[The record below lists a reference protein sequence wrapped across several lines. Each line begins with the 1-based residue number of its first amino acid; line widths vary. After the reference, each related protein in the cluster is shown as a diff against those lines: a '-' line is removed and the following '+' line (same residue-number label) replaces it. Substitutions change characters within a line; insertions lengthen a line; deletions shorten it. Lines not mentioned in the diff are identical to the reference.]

1 MAEKGIHRRS
11 TDDDACD
18 TPSRYAQGIYNKTTS
33 PKTGRGSAL
42 QGADRD
48 AQEEVAG
55 TEKTATA
62 VDSAAASKVNAR
74 HLWLELLVSCFGSHA
89 VFVLVF
95 WGAISQ
101 SFQEVRRRQIA
112 KPGSR
117 MEEINSMMFNDDSTF
132 ECRNA
137 SQMQIG
143 EKPCLGMKFN
153 SHVEAYDNYNSYA
166 LMMGFGIRKS
176 SVNYSQKDKE
186 VLNRKFVCDKE
197 GYRSNK
203 DKRDIG
209 KNINHRRETRVG
221 CKAMMRIK
229 LMEDKTWKVIGFI
242 EDHTNHMLSSPDKAK
257 MHSITSGR
265 EDESVTPQQCIDY
278 MKTQRHNNIGNEC
291 LSVIQYF
298 QRKAASDADFYFAL
312 EVDCTGQMRSVFWAD
327 GKSRATYLKFNDVIV
342 FDVTYKTNKF
352 SLPFAPFTGV
362 NHHRQSTL
370 FGCALLADEQ
380 EETFVWLF
388 QEWLNCMHGIE
399 PGAIITDQDRAM
411 CNAIHKVFPNTRHRY
426 CYWHLLRHI
435 ADHLHT
441 LNSVYGE
448 EFQKYWDL
456 WCNSGMRST
465 QRSESINSF
474 FDGYVNSQTQLKEFV
489 TQYETAVIHR
499 RLSKAH
505 EDFRTLNTKPQFHLG
520 HPIERQAGSSYTR
533 TMFHVFQ
540 NEIKGCGVLGLQE
553 ERKEEKSVLWRVGY
567 LDESNEKWRF
577 VTYDECRELQYSC
590 SCGLFENSGVLC
602 KHILYTL
609 MFNRQCCSL
618 PSAYILHCWTID
630 ARHRNIS
637 VSNVV
642 FGKNIAG
649 SVEKINLLKSWALKA
664 KTNNALE
671 LAFESDKR
679 MHELDSLL
687 TSFIERVEEED
698 RGCQAIDDGS
708 SNVLDPDIP
717 QIPTSHTIQHIPQ
730 ITVRDPEKQARTKGR
745 PRNATRI
752 KSTLEQAQD
761 KKERQKR
768 TCGRCGQL
776 GHYRTS
782 CTVNKLSEIDKED

>member
-1 MAEKGIHRRS
+1 
-11 TDDDACD
+11 
-18 TPSRYAQGIYNKTTS
+18 
-33 PKTGRGSAL
+33 
-42 QGADRD
+42 
-48 AQEEVAG
+48 
-55 TEKTATA
+55 
-62 VDSAAASKVNAR
+62 
-74 HLWLELLVSCFGSHA
+74 
-89 VFVLVF
+89 
-95 WGAISQ
+95 
-101 SFQEVRRRQIA
+101 
-112 KPGSR
+112 
-117 MEEINSMMFNDDSTF
+117 MEEINSTMFNDDSTS

-143 EKPCLGMKFN
+143 EKPFLGMKFN
-153 SHVEAYDNYNSYA
+153 SHVEAYDYYNSYA

-257 MHSITSGR
+257 MHRSQQQFHRSKRFKKIIQCLQEEGITPSTISRVISITSGR

-278 MKTQRHNNIGNEC
+278 MKTQRHNNI
-291 LSVIQYF
+291 
-298 QRKAASDADFYFAL
+298 
-312 EVDCTGQMRSVFWAD
+312 M
-327 GKSRATYLKFNDVIV
+327 
-342 FDVTYKTNKF
+342 NKKK
-352 SLPFAPFTGV
+352 
-362 NHHRQSTL
+362 HL
-370 FGCALLADEQ
+370 FGY
-380 EETFVWLF
+380 FR
-388 QEWLNCMHGIE
+388 N
-399 PGAIITDQDRAM
+399 
-411 CNAIHKVFPNTRHRY
+411 
-426 CYWHLLRHI
+426 
-435 ADHLHT
+435 
-441 LNSVYGE
+441 
-448 EFQKYWDL
+448 
-456 WCNSGMRST
+456 GMRST

-489 TQYETAVIHR
+489 TQYEKAVTHR
-499 RLSKAH
+499 RLSEAH

-553 ERKEEKSVLWRVGY
+553 VTKEEKSALWRVGN

-590 SCGLFENSGVLC
+590 SCGMFENSGVLC

-618 PSAYILHCWTID
+618 PSVYIIHRWTID
-630 ARHRNIS
+630 ARHRNIG
-637 VSNVV
+637 VTNVV
-642 FGKNIAG
+642 FGKNITG
-649 SVEKINLLKSWALKA
+649 GVEKINLLKTWALKA

-687 TSFIERVEEED
+687 TSFIERVEEEV
-698 RGCQAIDDGS
+698 RGCQAIDAGS
-708 SNVLDPDIP
+708 SHIPDSDIP
-717 QIPTSHTIQHIPQ
+717 QIPTSDTIQHIPQ

-752 KSTLEQAQD
+752 KSTLEQAQE

-768 TCGRCGQL
+768 TCSRCGQL

-782 CTVNKLSEIDKED
+782 CTVNKPSETDKQD

>member
-1 MAEKGIHRRS
+1 MVETSVRILAREGKKLRNKVILLFKVQWNQKGAEEAS
-11 TDDDACD
+11 WE
-18 TPSRYAQGIYNKTTS
+18 
-33 PKTGRGSAL
+33 
-42 QGADRD
+42 
-48 AQEEVAG
+48 QEEDMRCDYSHMFEQFSLVALFLKSILRQLTNLLLLISVSLRRG
-55 TEKTATA
+55 RPS
-62 VDSAAASKVNAR
+62 VMDSCNEDVHGDSNNNND
-74 HLWLELLVSCFGSHA
+74 FM
-89 VFVLVF
+89 
-95 WGAISQ
+95 
-101 SFQEVRRRQIA
+101 SFPTTMPV
-112 KPGSR
+112 SR
-117 MEEINSMMFNDDSTF
+117 MQS
-132 ECRNA
+132 
-137 SQMQIG
+137 G

-153 SHVEAYDNYNSYA
+153 SHEEAYNFYNSYA

-209 KNINHRRETRVG
+209 KIINHRRETRVG

-257 MHSITSGR
+257 MHRSQQQFHRSKRCKKIIQCLQEEGITPSTISRVINATSGR
-265 EDESVTPQQCIDY
+265 EDELVTPQQCIDY

-291 LSVIQYF
+291 ISVIQYF

-327 GKSRATYLKFNDVIV
+327 GKSRAAYLKFNDVIV

-362 NHHRQSTL
+362 NHHRQSIL

-380 EETFVWLF
+380 EETFIWLF

-426 CYWHLLRHI
+426 CYWHLKVFPNTRHRYCYWHLQRHI
-435 ADHLHT
+435 ADHLYT
-441 LNSVYGE
+441 LNSIYGE

-456 WCNSGMRST
+456 WCNSGNIENCNLHWLEMKEKFKIIEEEDGWLQTMYMYRDHWVSCFLKGIFFAGMRST

-489 TQYETAVIHR
+489 TQYEKAMTHR
-499 RLSKAH
+499 RLSEAH

-540 NEIKGCGVLGLQE
+540 NEIKGCGALGLQE
-553 ERKEEKSVLWRVGY
+553 ERKEEKFVLWRVGD

-609 MFNRQCCSL
+609 MFNRQCLSL
-618 PSAYILHCWTID
+618 PTVYILHRWTID
-630 ARHRNIS
+630 ARHRNIG

-649 SVEKINLLKSWALKA
+649 GVEKINLLKTWDLKA

-679 MHELDSLL
+679 MHELDGACL
-687 TSFIERVEEED
+687 
-698 RGCQAIDDGS
+698 
-708 SNVLDPDIP
+708 
-717 QIPTSHTIQHIPQ
+717 
-730 ITVRDPEKQARTKGR
+730 
-745 PRNATRI
+745 
-752 KSTLEQAQD
+752 
-761 KKERQKR
+761 
-768 TCGRCGQL
+768 
-776 GHYRTS
+776 
-782 CTVNKLSEIDKED
+782 